1 MTFDIILLFF
11 FVRVKKFVVNVTKRT
26 VRTELKVRDTV
37 FFTGYL
43 LLCTSCAGR

>member
-37 FFTGYL
+37 FFTGYY
-43 LLCTSCAGR
+43 CVRRVPVGR